1 MEFGANVD
9 SVNSEGYTPL
19 FCAASTGSSANLIE
33 LLDHGHADVNRTAN
47 DGKTALTKARSYETV
62 MILTKYGIETK
73 NHHMIKNKE
82 NGSRDEPETDLDVL
96 IEHHFE
102 ASPKAVLNQCISG
115 VNEELLVLD
124 FGHFENTS
132 EKNNDMDI
140 HIKVHAH
147 GMDELLLHPILQ
159 AFLEFKWSMFQYTFM
174 LHLMLELLL
183 VVLLTIV
190 GQHFMGLIFC
200 RSYGY
205 NISDQ
210 EWFMDIRDSTTK
222 NLTGRINYFGST
234 CHEEEKCDLMNSTT
248 NRLTGHI
255 NSLNSKCQDKEQC
268 ALVNFPN
275 DTSGFVN
282 ITAMYNGL
290 RCRKNFLRYAKISI
304 L

>member
-33 LLDHGHADVNRTAN
+33 LLDHGHADVNHISAY
-47 DGKTALTKARSYETV
+47 DGKTALSKARSYETV

-73 NHHMIKNKE
+73 KQHMID
-82 NGSRDEPETDLDVL
+82 GRDEPETDLDVL
-96 IEHHFE
+96 IQHHFE
-102 ASPKAVLNQCISG
+102 ASPRAILNQCISE
-115 VNEELLVLD
+115 VNEELVVLD
-124 FGHFENTS
+124 FGHFENTL
-132 EKNNDMDI
+132 EKNNEMDI
-140 HIKVHAH
+140 HIKVHKH

-255 NSLNSKCQDKEQC
+255 NSLNNKCQDKEQC

-282 ITAMYNGL
+282 VTAMYNGL

>member
-33 LLDHGHADVNRTAN
+33 LLDHGHADVNHISAY
-47 DGKTALTKARSYETV
+47 DGKTALSKARSYETV

-73 NHHMIKNKE
+73 KQHMID
-82 NGSRDEPETDLDVL
+82 GRDEPETDLDVL
-96 IEHHFE
+96 IQHHFE
-102 ASPKAVLNQCISG
+102 ASPRAILNQCISE
-115 VNEELLVLD
+115 VNEELVVLD
-124 FGHFENTS
+124 FGHFENTL
-132 EKNNDMDI
+132 EKNNEMDI
-140 HIKVHAH
+140 HIKVHKH

-234 CHEEEKCDLMNSTT
+234 CHDKENCDLLNSTI
-248 NRLTGHI
+248 NRLTDNI
-255 NSLNSKCQDKEQC
+255 NFLNSKCQDKEQC

-290 RCRKNFLRYAKISI
+290 RCRKNFLR
-304 L
+304 